1 MSETTSCGGEG
12 NDYINGT
19 KKAYKGWV
27 DVEDALGQE
36 PDYYEW
42 IADNSNYQGINIP
55 IKSFEE
61 FKVMYGDGHK
71 SGPST
76 GVWDETTNAN
86 RPLPAKEV
94 YGGWIEND
102 ELGLHYSDG
111 WLQDGKYPWFINWS
125 EDYQC

>member
-1 MSETTSCGGEG
+1 
-12 NDYINGT
+12 
-19 KKAYKGWV
+19 
-27 DVEDALGQE
+27 
-36 PDYYEW
+36 
-42 IADNSNYQGINIP
+42 
-55 IKSFEE
+55 
-61 FKVMYGDGHK
+61 MYGDGHK

-111 WLQDGKYPWFINWS
+111 CLQDGKYPWFINWS